1 MVGAIVLNGE
11 KFNGAIN
18 ADIIVACDG
27 GYNKCDGVCDIVVG
41 DMDSVV
47 GDIAKPSIVLNP
59 DKDLTDGEF
68 AVSYLVE
75 KNVSEV
81 HLYGLDGGRLDHI
94 LANIGLMSQLVKAGV
109 KAVCYCNGFTGY
121 MVNDSLDIDVCVG
134 STISLSPFTDNVH
147 IMLLRGVKWQLDDIT
162 LLKESSLTMSNVAT
176 SNRLRLDVASGE
188 VLVIVNR

>member
-1 MVGAIVLNGE
+1 MIGAIVLNGE
-11 KFNGAIN
+11 RFDGVIK

-41 DMDSVV
+41 DMDSIS
-47 GDIAKPSIVLNP
+47 GDINKPSIVLNP
-59 DKDLTDGEF
+59 DKDLTDGEY
-68 AVSYLVE
+68 AVSYLIDKGVG
-75 KNVSEV
+75 EV

-121 MVNDSLDIDVCVG
+121 MVSDSLDIDVIKG
-134 STISLSPFTDNVH
+134 STISLSPFTDKVH
-147 IMLLRGVKWQLDDIT
+147 IMLLRGVKWQLDNVT
-162 LLKESSLTMSNVAT
+162 LCKESSLTMSNVAVADKF
-176 SNRLRLDVASGE
+176 RLKVASGE